1 MLLGVVSLIVTD
13 TLLPAFSCPPER
25 KLTLMALL
33 ASEPLMIDWD
43 VEPTLSRLVLVV
55 MAVTFGGNS
64 M

>member
-1 MLLGVVSLIVTD
+1 MVMD

-33 ASEPLMIDWD
+33 VRLTIDWE
-43 VEPTLSRLVLVV
+43 VVPTCSRLVLVV
-55 MAVTFGGNS
+55 MPVTLGGNS